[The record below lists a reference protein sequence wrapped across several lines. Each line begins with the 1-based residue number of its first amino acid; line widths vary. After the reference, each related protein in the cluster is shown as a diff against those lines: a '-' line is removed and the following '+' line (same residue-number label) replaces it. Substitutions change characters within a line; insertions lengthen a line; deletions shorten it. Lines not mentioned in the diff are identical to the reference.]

1 MDIKELSM
9 ERARE
14 WLSDKYDKAT
24 REAVADMIK
33 NDPQEVVESFHKD
46 LEFGTGGMRGIM
58 GVGTNRMNKYTI
70 GAATQGLADYL
81 KEQFPGR
88 RISVVIG
95 CDVRHNS
102 DKFSR
107 LCAEILSANGIKAY
121 LFDSFRPTPEISF
134 AIRYLGSQSGIII
147 TASHNPPKY
156 NGYKAYW
163 DDGSQVVPPH
173 DKGIIDKVAGVKPED
188 IKFTPDENLIEI
200 IGEKVDKAFVDAA
213 VANGSSDATGRDD
226 FKIVYTPIHGTSFK
240 AMIPAL
246 KEAGF
251 KNVITVPEQMIPSGD
266 FPTVKSPNPENP
278 EALSMAMDLAYK
290 TGADMVVGTD
300 PDADRIGIAVRNLKG
315 ELQLLNGNE
324 TNTVLIA
331 YLLERWR
338 KAGKLNGH
346 QFIGSTIVTS
356 DIFFKI
362 ADLYGVECKAGLT
375 GFKWIADMI
384 RKAEGKQEF
393 VGGGE
398 ESFGFLVGDFVR
410 DKDSI
415 TTTVLASEIASVA
428 KAKSSSFFKELLKIY
443 EKTGMYRESL
453 VNIVREGLSG
463 AQEIKAMMDNLRE
476 NPLKTIDGSPVVK
489 INDYK
494 TSISKDM
501 TTGAQ
506 TSIDIPKSDVLIYY
520 TADGTKVAA
529 RPSGTEPKIKFY
541 FSVNTPFAGEAEY
554 DEKVKMLDDKLARII
569 REMGLES

>member
-428 KAKSSSFFKELLKIY
+428 KAKGSSFFKELLKIY

-453 VNIVREGLSG
+453 VTIVREGLSG

>member
-9 ERARE
+9 AKAQQ
-14 WLSDKYDKAT
+14 WLSDKYDEAT
-24 REAVADMIK
+24 RTAVAQMIE
-33 NDPQEVVESFHKD
+33 NDPQEVVESFYKD

-81 KEQFPGR
+81 KEQFPGEE
-88 RISVVIG
+88 ISVVIG

-102 DKFSR
+102 EEFSR

-134 AIRYLGSQSGIII
+134 AIRYLGSKSGIII

-163 DDGSQVVPPH
+163 EDGSQVVPPH
-173 DKGIIDKVAGVKPED
+173 DTGIIDRVSQVKAED
-188 IKFTPDENLIEI
+188 IKFTPNEDLIEI
-200 IGEKVDKAFVDAA
+200 IGEKVDAAFVEAS
-213 VANGSSDATGRDD
+213 VANGSCDTTGRDD
-226 FKIVYTPIHGTSFK
+226 FKLVYTPIHGTSFK

-246 KEAGF
+246 EKAGF
-251 KNVITVPEQMIPSGD
+251 KNVITVEEQMVPSGD
-266 FPTVKSPNPENP
+266 FPTVKSPNPEDP
-278 EALSMAMDLAYK
+278 AALAMATALADAN
-290 TGADMVVGTD
+290 GADMVVGTD
-300 PDADRIGIAVRNLKG
+300 PDADRIGVAVRNLKG

-324 TNTVLIA
+324 CNTVLIT
-331 YLLERWR
+331 YLLERWK
-338 KAGKLNGH
+338 KAGKLDGK

-362 ADLYGVECKAGLT
+362 AELYGVQCKVGLT

-384 RKAEGKQEF
+384 RRAEGVEQF

-415 TTTVLASEIASVA
+415 TTTVLACEIAAVA
-428 KAKSSSFFKELLKIY
+428 KANGSSFFEELLKVY
-443 EKTGMYRESL
+443 EKTGMYREAL
-453 VNIVREGLSG
+453 VNITREGLSG
-463 AQEIKAMMDNLRE
+463 AQEIKAMMDSLRE
-476 NPLKTIDGSPVVK
+476 NPLKSIDGSPVVK
-489 INDYK
+489 IDDYK
-494 TSISKDM
+494 TSISRDM
-501 TTGAQ
+501 VAGTESA
-506 TSIDIPKSDVLIYY
+506 IEIPKSDVLIYY
-520 TADGTKVAA
+520 TADGTKIAA

-541 FSVNTPFAGEAEY
+541 FSVNTPFAGAEHY
-554 DEKVKMLDDKLARII
+554 DETVAVLEEKLARIKK
-569 REMGLES
+569 EMNL

>member
-428 KAKSSSFFKELLKIY
+428 KAKGSSFFKELLKIY

-541 FSVNTPFAGEAEY
+541 FSVNTPFAGEAE
-554 DEKVKMLDDKLARII
+554 
-569 REMGLES
+569 

>member
-134 AIRYLGSQSGIII
+134 AIRYLCSQSGIII

-338 KAGKLNGH
+338 KAGKLDGH

-428 KAKSSSFFKELLKIY
+428 KAKGSSFFKELLKIY

>member
-88 RISVVIG
+88 QISVVIG

-428 KAKSSSFFKELLKIY
+428 KAKGSSFFKELLKIY

-541 FSVNTPFAGEAEY
+541 FSVNTPFTGEAEY

>member
-278 EALSMAMDLAYK
+278 EALSMAMELAYK

-331 YLLERWR
+331 YLLERWK

-428 KAKSSSFFKELLKIY
+428 KAKGSSFFKELLKIY